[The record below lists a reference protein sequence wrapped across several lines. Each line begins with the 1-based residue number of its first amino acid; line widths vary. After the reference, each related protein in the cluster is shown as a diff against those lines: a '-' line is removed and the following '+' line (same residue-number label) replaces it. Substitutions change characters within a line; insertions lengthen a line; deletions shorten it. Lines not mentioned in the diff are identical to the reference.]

1 MEIIYIV
8 TAIVITLPIVSTKYY
23 SKENSPGALL
33 CLAMAVPAWLL
44 GKQVP
49 VAGGAVFG
57 ILLGMMLANFWHYP
71 PKFGPGIKNTSKR
84 VLQAAIVLLGFQ
96 MNLGHVLGLSGRAFL
111 LVITSIITA
120 FLTAYIVGR
129 LIGLGDNEK
138 TLIGIGTA
146 ICGGSAIAAAAPVI
160 DASEKEVARAIS
172 TIFLFNLIAVFIF
185 PTVGHLMQMS
195 DLRFGMWAG
204 SAINDTSSVVAAG
217 YSFSNAAGNTATVVK
232 LTRTLMLI
240 PVTFILALCQSK
252 KERSAGGDFALGK
265 SFPWFVIAF
274 LLACILNTGGIIPAR
289 MAAFWGTL
297 GKFCIVIAMV
307 AIGLST
313 NLKELILHGK
323 KPILLGLCC
332 SIAVALISLVMQ
344 KLLGIV

>member
-1 MEIIYIV
+1 MEIIYTV
-8 TAIVITLPIVSTKYY
+8 TAIVITLPIVSTKFY
-23 SKENSPGALL
+23 SKENNPGALL

-146 ICGGSAIAAAAPVI
+146 ICGGSAVAAAAPVI

-240 PVTFILALCQSK
+240 PVTFHPGAVPVQKRTQCRRGFCAWQVLPMVCDCLF
-252 KERSAGGDFALGK
+252 AGLHLKHRRHHTREDGGFLGH
-265 SFPWFVIAF
+265 PWKV
-274 LLACILNTGGIIPAR
+274 LYRDCNGGNRP
-289 MAAFWGTL
+289 
-297 GKFCIVIAMV
+297 
-307 AIGLST
+307 
-313 NLKELILHGK
+313 
-323 KPILLGLCC
+323 
-332 SIAVALISLVMQ
+332 
-344 KLLGIV
+344 